1 MKHSRRLIVFAS
13 FLILTIFNGGCGS
26 MTKEDNKEEKIKKS
40 FEKTLGMYP
49 IKNLEDLYDK
59 EGYRDEEF
67 DKDDKGTWTLYSEM
81 AIQRKGDDLETRG
94 MVLKVNRNTRTS
106 KGNYIINKISTDSKG
121 VSQNTQKKYP
131 IKMENNKIIPTER
144 IENFNV
150 KKEIEE
156 FKFFSQYAN
165 FNSLKDYKNGKIA
178 TNPKVPSYS
187 AEYDLENSDY
197 NVKQLRKRYDIPTQ
211 QPPKLLLKG
220 TGDLKGSSIG
230 SKDIE
235 FTFIE
240 KPKEN
245 IYFSDSLDYK
255 PSEGH

>member
-1 MKHSRRLIVFAS
+1 MKHSKKLVLFAS

-49 IKNLEDLYDK
+49 IKILEDLYDK

>member
-1 MKHSRRLIVFAS
+1 
-13 FLILTIFNGGCGS
+13 
-26 MTKEDNKEEKIKKS
+26 
-40 FEKTLGMYP
+40 
-49 IKNLEDLYDK
+49 
-59 EGYRDEEF
+59 
-67 DKDDKGTWTLYSEM
+67 TWTLYSEM

>member
-1 MKHSRRLIVFAS
+1 MKHSKKLVLFAS

-220 TGDLKGSSIG
+220 TGDLKDSSIG

>member
-1 MKHSRRLIVFAS
+1 MKHSKKLVLFAS

-220 TGDLKGSSIG
+220 TGDLKDSSIG

-245 IYFSDSLDYK
+245 IYFSDSLEYK